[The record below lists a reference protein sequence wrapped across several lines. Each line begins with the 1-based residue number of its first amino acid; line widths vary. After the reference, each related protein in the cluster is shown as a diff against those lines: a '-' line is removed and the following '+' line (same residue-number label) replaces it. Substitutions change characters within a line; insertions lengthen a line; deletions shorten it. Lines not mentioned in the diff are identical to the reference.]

1 MKRQDLIKNSNRVVI
16 KIGSSLLIDKETGKL
31 QKKWLESLALD
42 INNFVALG
50 KEVLLVSS
58 GSIALG
64 KKQLNLGKNLS
75 LDEKQAA
82 AAIGQI
88 NLAHAWKESLS
99 SYDLNVAQ
107 ILLAPDDTET
117 RRKHLNA
124 RATLM
129 KLIQL
134 NVIPVIN
141 ENDTVATEEIR
152 FGDNDR
158 LASRVAQMCSADLLI
173 LLSDINGLYSSD
185 PNKNKD
191 ALFIEKI
198 DNITDEIEHMAGPP
212 YSSVSSG
219 GMITKIEAAKIAN
232 NAGCHMIICD
242 GRDSNPLQKLQ
253 KENQKFSWF
262 EATNKPMNA
271 RKQWISGAL
280 QVKGYIIIDKGASK
294 AVINGNSV
302 LSAGIVATDGIYEK
316 GDLIKVLDE
325 KNNII
330 GKGLIHF
337 NHKEV
342 DLIKGFKSENI
353 ESILGYR
360 GKDEVV
366 HRDDFVVEKNKSETK

>member
-1 MKRQDLIKNSNRVVI
+1 
-16 KIGSSLLIDKETGKL
+16 
-31 QKKWLESLALD
+31 
-42 INNFVALG
+42 
-50 KEVLLVSS
+50 
-58 GSIALG
+58 
-64 KKQLNLGKNLS
+64 
-75 LDEKQAA
+75 
-82 AAIGQI
+82 
-88 NLAHAWKESLS
+88 
-99 SYDLNVAQ
+99 
-107 ILLAPDDTET
+107 
-117 RRKHLNA
+117 
-124 RATLM
+124 
-129 KLIQL
+129 
-134 NVIPVIN
+134 
-141 ENDTVATEEIR
+141 
-152 FGDNDR
+152 
-158 LASRVAQMCSADLLI
+158 
-173 LLSDINGLYSSD
+173 
-185 PNKNKD
+185 
-191 ALFIEKI
+191 
-198 DNITDEIEHMAGPP
+198 MAGPP

-262 EATNKPMNA
+262 EAINKPMNA